1 MFSTRDALPWT
12 AIYNTGQC
20 CKAIEMDKEILYRFF
35 EGASSLEEGEQV
47 RGWMESSKENG
58 KTFFK
63 ERKLFDAMIL
73 LAREKKQAKG
83 KMFFLH
89 SLFQKFELLKIAGII
104 LLTLGGGYLYQQY
117 KEAHEPLAM
126 QTIYVPAGQ
135 RMNITLPDGTD
146 IWLNARTTIQY
157 PLNFNKKER
166 LVKLDGQASFDV
178 TKDAKRP
185 FIVHTQKFEV
195 EVLGTQFDVEAYA
208 DKEEFETT
216 LMHGSVKL
224 ISVSDRTKTLMLKP
238 DSKAYLIDGELKVAP
253 IDNYNLYRWKEGLI
267 CFDNEPFAKIM
278 KDFEKYYGINIE
290 VSNQEVLKYLYTG
303 KFRQTDGIDY
313 ALRVL
318 QRDIRFVYTRD
329 DENRIIYIK

>member
-1 MFSTRDALPWT
+1 
-12 AIYNTGQC
+12 
-20 CKAIEMDKEILYRFF
+20 MDKEILYRFF

-83 KMFFLH
+83 KMLFLH

-117 KEAHEPLAM
+117 QEAHEPLAM

>member
-1 MFSTRDALPWT
+1 
-12 AIYNTGQC
+12 
-20 CKAIEMDKEILYRFF
+20 MDKEILYRFF
-35 EGASSLEEGEQV
+35 EGTSSLEEGEQV
-47 RGWMESSKENG
+47 RGWMESSKENE

-63 ERKLFDAMIL
+63 ERKVFDAMIL
-73 LAREKKQAKG
+73 LAREKKSVKG
-83 KMFFLH
+83 RMLSLH
-89 SLFQKFELLKIAGII
+89 SLFLKFELLKIAGII
-104 LLTLGGGYLYQQY
+104 LLTLSGGYLYQQY
-117 KEAHEPLAM
+117 KEVHEPLAM

-135 RMNITLPDGTD
+135 RMNITLPDGTN

-166 LVKLDGQASFDV
+166 LVKLDGQAYFDV

-185 FIVHTQKFEV
+185 FIVHTKKFEV
-195 EVLGTQFDVEAYA
+195 EVLGTQFDVEAYVG
-208 DKEEFETT
+208 KEEFVTT

-238 DSKAYLIDGELKVAP
+238 DNRAYLMNGELKVAP
-253 IDNYNLYRWKEGLI
+253 IDNYSLYRWKEGLI

-278 KDFEKYYGINIE
+278 KDFEKYYGINVE

-303 KFRQTDGIDY
+303 KFRQADGIDY